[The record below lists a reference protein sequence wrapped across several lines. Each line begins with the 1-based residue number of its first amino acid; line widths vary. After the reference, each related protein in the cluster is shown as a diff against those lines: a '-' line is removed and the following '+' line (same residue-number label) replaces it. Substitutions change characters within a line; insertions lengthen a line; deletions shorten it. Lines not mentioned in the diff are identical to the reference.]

1 MKTIPTNLIMGF
13 LGVGKTTAILH
24 LLENK
29 PTHERWAVLVNE
41 FGEIGID
48 GALLQQDGVRVKE
61 VPGGCMC
68 CVAGLPMQIGLNMLI
83 GRERPDRLL
92 IEPTGLGHPG
102 QILAVLEGEFYQDVL
117 AMGPSLCLVDP
128 RKLQDP
134 RVLKNA
140 HFIDQVAAA
149 DILVAN
155 KIELCDHETLGQY
168 RSWAL
173 QQKPPKDK
181 LVEVSFG
188 RIEPELLALVSS
200 EAVERPLHYPQAH
213 AHNRPVSPLAPP
225 VTSQDSAS
233 NPWRQATNRGNG
245 HYSVGWRISPDY
257 RFEHGALLAFCHAP
271 EWLRCK
277 GVLRIGNGWLGINF
291 SEGLGQAWT
300 LPEGPDNRLEIISSA
315 PLDAR
320 SLDQALRE
328 CLISE

>member
-24 LLENK
+24 LLKNK
-29 PTHERWAVLVNE
+29 PAHERWAVLVNE

-48 GALLQQDGVRVKE
+48 GALLQQDGVRVRE

-102 QILAVLEGEFYQDVL
+102 QILAVLEGEFYRDVL
-117 AMGPSLCLVDP
+117 VMGPSLCLVDP

-155 KIELCDHETLGQY
+155 KTELCDRETLDQY

-173 QQKPPKDK
+173 QQQPRKDK
-181 LVEVSFG
+181 LAEVSLG
-188 RIEPELLALVSS
+188 RIEQSLLEHTSFGK
-200 EAVERPLHYPQAH
+200 VERPLHYPEAH
-213 AHNRPVSPLAPP
+213 GHNRPASPLAPP
-225 VTSQDSAS
+225 ITPQGSPVSPWHQAS
-233 NPWRQATNRGNG
+233 NRGND
-245 HYSVGWRISPDY
+245 HFSVGWRISPGHCFDQA
-257 RFEHGALLAFCHAP
+257 RLLAFCHDSD
-271 EWLRCK
+271 WVRCK
-277 GVLRIGNGWLGINF
+277 GVMRTRDGWLGINF
-291 SEGLGQAWT
+291 SEGLGQAWA
-300 LPEGPDNRLEIISSA
+300 LPEGPDNRLEIISGG
-315 PLDAR
+315 PLNAR

-328 CLISE
+328 CLISD